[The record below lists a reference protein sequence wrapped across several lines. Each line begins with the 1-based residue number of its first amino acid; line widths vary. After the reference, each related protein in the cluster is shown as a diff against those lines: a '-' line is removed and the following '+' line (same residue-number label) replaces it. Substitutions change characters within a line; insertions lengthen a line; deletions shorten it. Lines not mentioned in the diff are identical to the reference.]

1 MLSQIGYISLPIEL
15 VEKLYYGK
23 RLTPEER
30 VLADGAPSVAQK
42 LLGRIPRLEPVMEI
56 LAASRQA
63 KLEMPDGLV
72 KLGAS
77 ILRLVLDYDAQIVQG
92 HSADVALA
100 SIRAQSGRFDSK
112 LVENLESLVSLA
124 AGVPEVKEVP
134 VGRLTPGMVF
144 MDDLYTQIGT
154 LLVPKGFEVTETF
167 LERAR
172 NFGPGILQEKV
183 RVLASA

>member
-1 MLSQIGYISLPIEL
+1 
-15 VEKLYYGK
+15 
-23 RLTPEER
+23 
-30 VLADGAPSVAQK
+30 
-42 LLGRIPRLEPVMEI
+42 
-56 LAASRQA
+56 
-63 KLEMPDGLV
+63 MPDGLV
-72 KLGAS
+72 KLGAN

-92 HSADVALA
+92 HSASVALS
-100 SIRAQSGRFDSK
+100 SIRAQSGRFDGK
-112 LVENLESLVSLA
+112 LVENLESLVGV
-124 AGVPEVKEVP
+124 AGGTPEVKEIP

-183 RVLASA
+183 RVLASG